1 MGTQTL
7 EPSATEGRGSAG
19 VCVPLCDSQAC
30 VPALCVSTCSVV
42 AAAERRARSSCR
54 RSAASAASAAFAVA
68 AAAAAALARLSA
80 LSVTCGHI
88 VTRGVADNDEVSNGG
103 GAAARRG

>member
-54 RSAASAASAAFAVA
+54 RSAASAAFAVA